1 MLDLP
6 VCAWVGDHGPVHPD
20 IIIIIEIQEIFPDE
34 LGAIVDDDVVRD
46 PKIKNDVLDE
56 IYCLL
61 GANVCLA
68 LGELPLELQSMLGSS
83 LARSKSERRLMPC
96 ASELA

>member
-6 VCAWVGDHGPVHPD
+6 ICAWVDNHGPVHPD

-34 LGAIVDDDVVRD
+34 LGVIVGDDVVRD
-46 PKIKNDVLDE
+46 PKMKNDVLDE

-61 GANVCLA
+61 GANVYLA
-68 LGELPLELQSMLGSS
+68 LGELPLRLHSMLGSS
-83 LARSKSERRLMPC
+83 LARSK
-96 ASELA
+96 